1 MRGERFMDVASVSLP
16 DVFLSKPEL
25 MELSNGLN
33 LIVLRD
39 DSAPVVSLQYWVGTG
54 SIHEGEWLGT
64 GISHFLEH
72 LMFKGTE
79 RRGNSEMAQEIQSLG
94 GHLNAYTT
102 FDHTVYYVDLPSD
115 QWKGAGEI
123 LGDAV
128 FNSTLPAEEFDRE
141 QEVIRREFAM
151 GEDNPDRRMSRLLF
165 KTAFQKHPYR
175 FPVIGHLSLF
185 NQLKREDLVRY
196 YKQRYV
202 PQNVTLIV
210 VGDVNPEE
218 VKSWASEFLG
228 KIPASILQEVVI
240 ATEPV
245 QMLPREFRESFPTD
259 LLRLSILF
267 HTPGIE
273 HEDTPALD
281 LLSVM
286 MGGTRGSKLHQL
298 IVEQMGLAEDVSAYA
313 YTPSGYGLWGVSA
326 RGQME
331 NAAELEKVIREVI
344 YHVDSKS
351 FSDQDLDRSK
361 RQLLLHHYRGLKS
374 MSGKAGE
381 IGGGWLL
388 TRNPFFQ
395 SCYLERLRAVT
406 LEEVVAV
413 AQRYLRPSVENLI
426 SIVPEQKKE
435 NESISKA
442 KLSVSKSAIK
452 NSLLNGLPLIQVRNP
467 HFPLMT
473 YRAIFPGGL
482 LAESSGKSGV
492 SLLASQLLTKGTRR
506 RTAAE
511 LIEKIES
518 LGGIL
523 GADSNVNSSTLSL
536 EILSSD
542 WEEGLELFQ
551 EIINEP
557 MLRPEELETERRRQ
571 MSSIQVDQDQPMSQA
586 RNMVRE
592 VLFSEHPYRNTP
604 MGNIEDL
611 SQIQGSDVES
621 FWSQNLQ
628 STGTI
633 FALSSSIDPEQV
645 KDRFQKAFAWKPKK
659 AVLNDLIPFP
669 LQQSFRVERTT
680 PKQQAVLQFAF
691 PTVSTSDPDQ
701 LVLEMLSE
709 ALSDLGSR
717 LFVRIREKLGLAYFV
732 GTSQFLAQKAG
743 YFVFYV
749 GTDPKKRTL
758 VENEMLDEIRLIAEK
773 GITIPEVERSR
784 AKLLSHM
791 KMMRQ
796 DPATIAYSAAL
807 HEYLG
812 MGYDYHEKK
821 AQRLSMISIEEINQ
835 VAQKYFSNPY
845 YVTAIVSPE

>member
-1 MRGERFMDVASVSLP
+1 MEVSSFSVPDSFLP
-16 DVFLSKPEL
+16 KPEVI
-25 MELSNGLN
+25 ELANGLH
-33 LIVLRD
+33 LIVLKE
-39 DSAPVVSLQYWVGTG
+39 DSAPVVTLQYWVGTG
-54 SIHEGEWLGT
+54 SIHEGEWLGS

-79 RRGNSEMAQEIQSLG
+79 KRGNSEMAQEIQSLG

-115 QWKGAGEI
+115 QWKAAAEI

-151 GEDNPDRRMSRLLF
+151 GEDNPDRRLSRLLF

-175 FPVIGHLSLF
+175 FPVIGLLPLF

-210 VGDVNPEE
+210 VGDVKSEE
-218 VKSWASEFLG
+218 VKAWAHEFLE
-228 KIPASILQEVVI
+228 KIPAAVLQEVAI
-240 ATEPV
+240 ASEPV

-267 HTPGIE
+267 HIPGIE

-298 IVEQMGLAEDVSAYA
+298 IVEQEGLAEDVSAYA

-326 RGQME
+326 RGQKE
-331 NAAELEKVIREVI
+331 QGAALEKRIREVI

-351 FSDQDLDRSK
+351 FSDQDLERSK
-361 RQLLLHHYRGLKS
+361 RQLLLHHYRGMKS

-388 TRNPFFQ
+388 TKNPLFQ
-395 SCYLERLRAVT
+395 SCYLERLCAVT
-406 LEEVVAV
+406 LEEVVSV
-413 AQRYLRPSVENLI
+413 ARRYLRPSVENVI
-426 SIVPEQKKE
+426 SISPEQAE
-435 NESISKA
+435 VA
-442 KLSVSKSAIK
+442 KTELFQVEVVSKVAMK
-452 NSLLNGLPLIQVRNP
+452 EPLLNGLPFIQVRNP
-467 HFPLMT
+467 HLPLMT
-473 YRAIFPGGL
+473 YRAIFSGGL
-482 LAESSGKSGV
+482 LAEPQGKSGI
-492 SLLASQLLTKGTRR
+492 SLLASHLLTKGTRR

-518 LGGIL
+518 LGGVL

-542 WEEGLELFQ
+542 WEEGLDLFQ
-551 EIINEP
+551 EILNEP
-557 MLRPEELETERRRQ
+557 MLRSEELETERRRQ
-571 MSSIQVDQDQPMSQA
+571 LGSIQMDQDQPMSQA

-604 MGNIEDL
+604 MGNSEDL
-611 SQIQGSDVES
+611 RQIQGSDVER
-621 FWSQNLQ
+621 FWSENLQ
-628 STGTI
+628 STETV
-633 FALSSSIDPEQV
+633 FALSTSIDSERV
-645 KDRFQKAFAWKPKK
+645 KERFQKAFHWKPKSTGR
-659 AVLNDLIPFP
+659 NEMIPFP
-669 LQQSFRVERTT
+669 LQQAFRVERTT

-749 GTDPKKRTL
+749 GTDPKKRVL
-758 VENEMLDEIRLIAEK
+758 VESEMLDEIRLIAEK
-773 GITIPEVERSR
+773 GITSVEVERSR
-784 AKLLSHM
+784 AKLLSHL

-812 MGYDYHEKK
+812 MGYDYHEIK
-821 AQRLSMISIEEINQ
+821 AQRFSTISLEEINR

>member
-1 MRGERFMDVASVSLP
+1 MDASSFSVP
-16 DVFLSKPEL
+16 DIFISKPEVI
-25 MELSNGLN
+25 ELANGLN
-33 LIVLRD
+33 LIVLKE

-72 LMFKGTE
+72 LMFKGTKK
-79 RRGNSEMAQEIQSLG
+79 RGNSEMAQEIQSLG

-115 QWKGAGEI
+115 QWKPAAEI

-128 FNSTLPAEEFDRE
+128 FHSTLPAEEFDRE

-151 GEDNPDRRMSRLLF
+151 GEDNPDRRLSRLLF

-175 FPVIGHLSLF
+175 FPVIGVLSLF
-185 NQLKREDLVRY
+185 NQLKREDLVAY
-196 YKQRYV
+196 YQQRYL

-218 VKSWASEFLG
+218 VKAWAHDYLE
-228 KIPASILQEVVI
+228 KIPAAIMKEVVI
-240 ATEPV
+240 APEPV
-245 QMLPREFRESFPTD
+245 QMFPREFRESFPTD

-298 IVEQMGLAEDVSAYA
+298 IVEQKGLAEDVSAYA

-326 RGQME
+326 RGQKE
-331 NAAELEKVIREVI
+331 KGKELEKVIREVI
-344 YHVDSKS
+344 YHVDSKT

-388 TRNPFFQ
+388 TKNPLFQ
-395 SCYLERLRAVT
+395 SCYLERLCAVT
-406 LEEVVAV
+406 LEEVVA
-413 AQRYLRPSVENLI
+413 AAHRYLRPSVENLI
-426 SIVPEQKKE
+426 SIYPEEKKE
-435 NESISKA
+435 
-442 KLSVSKSAIK
+442 LSQVTVQEAVVPKIAIK
-452 NSLLNGLPLIQVRNP
+452 ESLTNGLSFIQVRNP
-467 HFPLMT
+467 HLPLMT
-473 YRAIFPGGL
+473 YRAIFSGGL
-482 LAESSGKSGV
+482 LAEPQGKSGI
-492 SLLASQLLTKGTRR
+492 SLLASHLLTKGTRR

-523 GADSNVNSSTLSL
+523 SADSNVNSATLSL

-542 WEEGLELFQ
+542 WEQGLELFQ
-551 EIINEP
+551 EMLNEP

-571 MSSIQVDQDQPMSQA
+571 IGSIQMDHDQPMSQA

-604 MGNIEDL
+604 LGKLEDL
-611 SQIQGSDVES
+611 THIQGSDVEE
-621 FWSQNLQ
+621 FWSQNIQ
-628 STGTI
+628 TTETI
-633 FALSSSIDPEQV
+633 FALSSSIDPEKV
-645 KDRFQKAFAWKPKK
+645 KDRFQKVFHWKPKS
-659 AVLNDLIPFP
+659 ATRSEIIPFP

-691 PTVSTSDPDQ
+691 PTVSTADPDQ

-749 GTDPKKRTL
+749 GTDPKKRAL
-758 VENEMLDEIRLIAEK
+758 VESEMLDEIRLIAEK
-773 GITIPEVERSR
+773 GITSEEVERSR

-812 MGYDYHEKK
+812 IGYDHHIAK
-821 AQRLSMISIEEINQ
+821 AQRFASISLEEINQ
-835 VAQKYFSNPY
+835 VAKKYFSNPH